1 MRVKFA
7 GGAMA
12 GFLFFAATESTIAHH
27 SFSVEFD
34 REKCMDLAG
43 TLTALE
49 WENPHAWLQIT
60 VTSRDG
66 KPVQKPVM
74 WRLEMVTPNALRRNG
89 SGRDVFEAAMNKPM
103 HARACEARP
112 EFGANKGAAEYIK
125 LSDGLIR
132 IVGQVVERDL
142 TPEKLSFWDK

>member
-7 GGAMA
+7 SVAMA
-12 GFLFFAATESTIAHH
+12 GALLFGATESAIAHH

-43 TLTALE
+43 TLTGLE
-49 WENPHAWLQIT
+49 WENPHAWLQMT

-66 KPVQKPVM
+66 KPVANPVV

-89 SGRDVFEAAMNKPM
+89 SPRDAFESAMNKPM

-125 LSDGLIR
+125 LADGLIR

>member
-1 MRVKFA
+1 MRFTFA
-7 GGAMA
+7 SLAIAGWFLVGAA
-12 GFLFFAATESTIAHH
+12 QSAAAHH

-43 TLTALE
+43 TLTGLE

-60 VTSRDG
+60 VNSRDG

-89 SGRDVFEAAMNKPM
+89 SGRDVFEAGMNKPM

-125 LSDGLIR
+125 LADGLIR

>member
-1 MRVKFA
+1 MRALLASIAVA
-7 GGAMA
+7 GLGV
-12 GFLFFAATESTIAHH
+12 LAAPESTLAHH
-27 SFSVEFD
+27 SFNVEFD

-43 TLTALE
+43 TLTGVE

-66 KPVQKPVM
+66 KPVENPVV

-89 SGRDVFEAAMNKPM
+89 SPREAFEAALNKPM

-112 EFGANKGAAEYIK
+112 AFGANKGAAEYIK
-125 LSDGLIR
+125 LADGLIR

-142 TPEKLSFWDK
+142 TPEMLSFWDK

>member
-1 MRVKFA
+1 MRLKSVGIVIAVVLLF
-7 GGAMA
+7 GATA
-12 GFLFFAATESTIAHH
+12 PTRAHH

-43 TLTALE
+43 RLTGLE

-66 KPVQKPVM
+66 KPIEKPVV
-74 WRLEMVTPNALRRNG
+74 WRLEMITPNALRRNG
-89 SGRDVFEAAMNKPM
+89 SPRDAFEAAMDKPM

-125 LSDGLIR
+125 LADGLIR